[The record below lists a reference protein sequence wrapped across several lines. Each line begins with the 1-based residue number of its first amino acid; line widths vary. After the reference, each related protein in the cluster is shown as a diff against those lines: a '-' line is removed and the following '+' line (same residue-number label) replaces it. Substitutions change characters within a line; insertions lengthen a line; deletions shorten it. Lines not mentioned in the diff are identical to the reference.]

1 MPKSR
6 GDTLIGGSDELFVM
20 KQSEPFTAMAE
31 RIERNPE
38 FGGAVVIVPPG
49 AGEEAMTWLIVDD
62 KSDLLRFWVKLKTD
76 IDATLQRMDER
87 ARMQTTWQR

>member
-1 MPKSR
+1 
-6 GDTLIGGSDELFVM
+6 M

-49 AGEEAMTWLIVDD
+49 SEEAMQWLIVDD
-62 KSDLLRFWVKLKTD
+62 KSDVLRFWVKLKTD
-76 IDATLQRMDER
+76 IDAVIQRLDER
-87 ARMQTTWQR
+87 ARMQSSFGGRM

>member
-1 MPKSR
+1 
-6 GDTLIGGSDELFVM
+6 M

-49 AGEEAMTWLIVDD
+49 QGEEAMQWLIVDD
-62 KSDLLRFWVKLKTD
+62 KADLLRFWLKLKTD
-76 IDATLQRMDER
+76 IDAVIQRLDER
-87 ARMQTTWQR
+87 ARMTQTWQR

>member
-1 MPKSR
+1 
-6 GDTLIGGSDELFVM
+6 M

-31 RIERNPE
+31 KIERNPE

-49 AGEEAMTWLIVDD
+49 PGEEPMTWLIVDD

-76 IDATLQRMDER
+76 IDAMLQRLDER
-87 ARMQTTWQR
+87 ARVQSSFGMRS